1 MILEIFVYL
10 CNLKYRH
17 QQKFNLCWC
26 FLSMFKKCFI
36 INKKSKKAT
45 KNDFY
50 MIKINKEILSMEGLK
65 WIYI

>member
-1 MILEIFVYL
+1 MIKKIINSKLNKRLMLMIFFFS
-10 CNLKYRH
+10 CKY
-17 QQKFNLCWC
+17 
-26 FLSMFKKCFI
+26 FI
-36 INKKSKKAT
+36 INKKSKKTT

>member
-1 MILEIFVYL
+1 MIKKIINSKLNKRLMLMIFFFS
-10 CNLKYRH
+10 CKY
-17 QQKFNLCWC
+17 
-26 FLSMFKKCFI
+26 FI